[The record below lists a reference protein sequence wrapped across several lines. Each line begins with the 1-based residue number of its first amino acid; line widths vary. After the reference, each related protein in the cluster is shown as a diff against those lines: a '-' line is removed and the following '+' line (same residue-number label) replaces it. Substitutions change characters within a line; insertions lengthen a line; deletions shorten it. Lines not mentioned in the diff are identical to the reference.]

1 MRQWKNEEI
10 MQRVR
15 MRQWENAEI
24 MQRVTMKQLVNAG
37 NAKVLVEAMGK
48 CRGNAKG

>member
-1 MRQWKNEEI
+1 MRICRENAKVRMRQWKNGEQ

-24 MQRVTMKQLVNAG
+24 MQRILLRQ
-37 NAKVLVEAMGK
+37 
-48 CRGNAKG
+48 